1 MLVRKIDFHNLGIL
15 KLQGKMAVPL
25 DQQFKIVKKGI
36 IEERIPVL
44 VNFKKKIILFLF
56 TIIYIA
62 SIWYGTTLFCN
73 IYSITNKY

>member
-1 MLVRKIDFHNLGIL
+1 VLVRKIDFHNLRIL

-44 VNFKKKIILFLF
+44 VNFKKKNYIISIHHYLYSIHLVWNNIIL
-56 TIIYIA
+56 
-62 SIWYGTTLFCN
+62 
-73 IYSITNKY
+73 